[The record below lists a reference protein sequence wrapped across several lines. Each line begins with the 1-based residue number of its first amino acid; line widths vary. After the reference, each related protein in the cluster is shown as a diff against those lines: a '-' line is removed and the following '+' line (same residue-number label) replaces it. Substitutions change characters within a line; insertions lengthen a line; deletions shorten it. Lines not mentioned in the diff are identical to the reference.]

1 MLRFL
6 YILIPCDAITHPVYG
21 SGRGNGDLLVTR
33 WGFLLY
39 HSYLGAACAYDAAKV
54 LSKKGDAAS
63 LKTAAELAS
72 IVGENE
78 LSSSLALRCAQ
89 ELLLARNWV
98 GAQEALKLHESLK
111 VSLLLYLL
119 VFKREGPQ
127 VLF

>member
-1 MLRFL
+1 MSLPCRMLPLIL
-6 YILIPCDAITHPVYG
+6 YVEMEEGI
-21 SGRGNGDLLVTR
+21 GDLFMTLL
-33 WGFLLY
+33 GFCLY
-39 HSYLGAACAYDAAKV
+39 YSYLGAASAYDAAKV

-111 VSLLLYLL
+111 VSLFLYLQVL
-119 VFKREGPQ
+119 KRERPQ

>member
-1 MLRFL
+1 MMRSL
-6 YILIPCDAITHPVYG
+6 ILCATVEEEI
-21 SGRGNGDLLVTR
+21 GDLFMRL

-39 HSYLGAACAYDAAKV
+39 YSYLGAASAYDAAKV
-54 LSKKGDAAS
+54 LAKKGDAAS
-63 LKTAAELAS
+63 PKTAAELAS
-72 IVGENE
+72 IVGEDE

-98 GAQEALKLHESLK
+98 GAQEALKLHGSLK
-111 VSLLLYLL
+111 VSLLFYLL

>member
-1 MLRFL
+1 MTLLGFCL
-6 YILIPCDAITHPVYG
+6 YY
-21 SGRGNGDLLVTR
+21 
-33 WGFLLY
+33 
-39 HSYLGAACAYDAAKV
+39 SYLGAASAYDAAKV

-111 VSLLLYLL
+111 VSLFLYLQ
-119 VFKREGPQ
+119 VFKRERPQ

>member
-1 MLRFL
+1 MSLPL
-6 YILIPCDAITHPVYG
+6 YDAVILCVAVEEG
-21 SGRGNGDLLVTR
+21 LGDLFMTLR
-33 WGFLLY
+33 GFLLY
-39 HSYLGAACAYDAAKV
+39 YSYLGAASAYDAAKV
-54 LSKKGDAAS
+54 LAKKGDAAS

-98 GAQEALKLHESLK
+98 GAQEALKLHDSLK
-111 VSLLLYLL
+111 VSLLLHLL
-119 VFKREGPQ
+119 VFKVKGPQ